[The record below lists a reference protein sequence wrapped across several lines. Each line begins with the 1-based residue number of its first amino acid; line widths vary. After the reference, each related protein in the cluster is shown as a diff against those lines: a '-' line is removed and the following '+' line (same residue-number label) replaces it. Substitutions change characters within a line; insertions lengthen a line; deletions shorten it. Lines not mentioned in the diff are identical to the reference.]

1 MLEAKNKSAFP
12 EDDESQCSSYL
23 NGGLSYTT
31 FMLWENS
38 NMAVKL
44 HYSCLDQRFD
54 ILNDWKLNEWKNTAK
69 DVSVPNLFCSMWSS
83 FYLVFQQLEPLPAIC
98 ACICTLYSM
107 SSPWFNV
114 LYHQFSCEGLTDNYK
129 ENQGGLWMPESDL
142 KNTHRLQYYEEWI
155 CISIRV
161 DVVLAFQS
169 YTNHTNRFLIWIE
182 WILAICL
189 LVLCWVLNYVL
200 SGETLHTH

>member
-23 NGGLSYTT
+23 NGGLSNTT

-54 ILNDWKLNEWKNTAK
+54 ILNDWKVNKWKNTAK
-69 DVSVPNLFCSMWSS
+69 DISVPNLFCSMWSS
-83 FYLVFQQLEPLPAIC
+83 VCLLFLQLEPLPAIC
-98 ACICTLYSM
+98 AHICKLYSM
-107 SSPWFNV
+107 SSPWFNG
-114 LYHQFSCEGLTDNYK
+114 LYHQFSCERLTDNSK

-142 KNTHRLQYYEEWI
+142 KNTHRLQFYEE
-155 CISIRV
+155 
-161 DVVLAFQS
+161 
-169 YTNHTNRFLIWIE
+169 FLIWIE